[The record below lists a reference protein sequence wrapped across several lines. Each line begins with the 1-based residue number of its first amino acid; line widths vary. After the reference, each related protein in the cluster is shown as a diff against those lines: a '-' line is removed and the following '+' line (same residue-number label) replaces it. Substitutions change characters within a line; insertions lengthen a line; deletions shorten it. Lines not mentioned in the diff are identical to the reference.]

1 MNLEIELEHNHLTC
15 PERITSDDPEKE
27 YYWGIIYDLEYRA
40 YDTLMS
46 RKRNNSGNIGNT
58 KANRWKQSSAE
69 FFNSLAKQARDWL
82 EGNSSFPNP
91 WSFKQWHKIRS
102 IFKDTSLMPYQ
113 DKIDR
118 EKDNLMMDELRRKA
132 DAYDAL
138 TNGIQSLFPFLMMI
152 STIAICSQYQ
162 H

>member
-1 MNLEIELEHNHLTC
+1 MNLEIELEHNHLTS
-15 PERITSDDPEKE
+15 PERITSDDPEKD
-27 YYWGIIYDLEYRA
+27 YYWEIIYDLEYRA
-40 YDTLMS
+40 YDVLMS
-46 RKRNNSGNIGNT
+46 RKRNNSGNLGNT

-82 EGNSSFPNP
+82 SGNSSFPNP

-118 EKDNLMMDELRRKA
+118 EKDRRMMDELRRKA

-138 TNGIQSLFPFLMMI
+138 TNGN
-152 STIAICSQYQ
+152 SQPVSVSADDLDNCYL
-162 H
+162 